1 MHTETYSKNGSK
13 KLGAYLFN
21 FGMMSGLATLT
32 FGLISCGGGG
42 GSTTTTTGSTTSTI
56 SNIVPVGIVASS
68 VPQSL
73 SIAGTNFASGMTL
86 SITSSSGTTNI
97 TPTSV
102 TSTVIAASV
111 TISTVPTDNYV
122 TVSIKSS
129 GGTTLAST
137 VLGVASANKTV
148 ANSIQAIF
156 NSKCAGCHTG
166 ATAGGL
172 DLSNATS
179 GNPTTGVIGMSSSNC
194 SSRLRV
200 TPGDPRRASSVLIDK
215 IKVQSTGIA
224 ACSGAAMPPTGSTAL
239 TAQEITDIVDWVAGG
254 AN

>member
-1 MHTETYSKNGSK
+1 MQTESCTNNILQ
-13 KLGAYLFN
+13 KLASYLFN
-21 FGMMSGLATLT
+21 FSLMTGLATLT

-42 GSTTTTTGSTTSTI
+42 ATTSTDI
-56 SNIVPVGIVASS
+56 PTPTITNIVPVGIVASS
-68 VPQSL
+68 VPRTM

-97 TPTSV
+97 IPTSV
-102 TSTVIAASV
+102 TSTVIVASV
-111 TISTVPTDNYV
+111 TISSVPTDNYV

-148 ANSIQAIF
+148 ANGIQTIF
-156 NSKCAGCHTG
+156 STKCAGCHTG
-166 ATAGGL
+166 STAGGL
-172 DLSNATS
+172 DLSDATS
-179 GNPTTGVIGMSSSNC
+179 GNPNTGVIGMSSLNC

-215 IKVQSTGIA
+215 IKAQSTGIA
-224 ACSGAAMPPTGSTAL
+224 ACSGTPMPPSGSTGL